1 MGNPNIT
8 PQDVEKRLN
17 LSGGT
22 DYAPLMLGS
31 QIVRRSKRVVK
42 GLYDF
47 SVLGGAIGTIK
58 LIDPVQAISSQP
70 KLLGVQGVPNLILP
84 PSSIIVRALID
95 VITAPVGASA
105 TIAIGTGVAANDLK
119 TATAITSY
127 SVGLLDG
134 IPVNTAATSIK
145 VPVAQAAPG
154 VNPSMTIATTALT
167 AGKFNVHI
175 EYYLSD

>member
-8 PQDVEKRLN
+8 PQDVEKRVN
-17 LSGGT
+17 LGDVMYT
-22 DYAPLMLGS
+22 PLQLGS
-31 QIVRRSKRVVK
+31 QIVRRSRRVAK

-58 LIDPVQAISSQP
+58 LIDPVWVSSSQP
-70 KLLGVQGVPNLILP
+70 KLLGVQGQPNLVLP
-84 PSSIIVRALID
+84 PSAIVIRALID
-95 VITAPVGASA
+95 VLTTVVGPGAS
-105 TIAIGTGVAANDLK
+105 IAVGTGVATGDLK
-119 TATAITSY
+119 AAAAIAGY
-127 SVGLLDG
+127 AAGLVEC

-145 VPVAQAAPG
+145 VPATTAQPG
-154 VNPSMTIATTALT
+154 LNPSMTISGAVVT